1 MEYKVGID
9 KVHGEFCTGRSLS
22 AWSAPRN
29 TGLVLSDTQTA
40 PDVPDLNL
48 YSLKIS
54 PKILN
59 SICSVEFSGE
69 KLDTDPIIVD
79 AHIGIKA
86 IRPMSVSGEPLLS

>member
-1 MEYKVGID
+1 M
-9 KVHGEFCTGRSLS
+9 
-22 AWSAPRN
+22 
-29 TGLVLSDTQTA
+29 
-40 PDVPDLNL
+40 
-48 YSLKIS
+48 S

-59 SICSVEFSGE
+59 SVCSVEFDGA